1 MCGMHARRSV
11 SRAAHT
17 KVGDPNDTFDR
28 AATEVGTCEAEAS
41 HGLPPPVAVRVP
53 YPGAGYSR
61 WAEAV

>member
-41 HGLPPPVAVRVP
+41 HGLPPASLCIPWP
-53 YPGAGYSR
+53 DFQSG
-61 WAEAV
+61 